1 MNKLYTLITFL
12 VTLSLSAQTLE
23 FTSVD
28 TLVYGANNEEDIMAY
43 ATVKNISDEIVAVRV
58 RKEEVS
64 IVEGSINYFC
74 WDLCFEPPVFS
85 SGLMTLEPEETN
97 SAFIAYLQPH
107 GNNGMSTMRYCFTNN
122 VNTDEHCIDITFN
135 VTPVSVEKVNPYKSF
150 LSNVYPN
157 PAVNSVNINYNLPA
171 GAKEGTIV
179 VYNAIGIRV
188 KEISL
193 NKTSGVANIDVADL
207 QSGIYNAALVI
218 NGKLDAAKRFVI
230 KH

>member
-1 MNKLYTLITFL
+1 
-12 VTLSLSAQTLE
+12 
-23 FTSVD
+23 
-28 TLVYGANNEEDIMAY
+28 
-43 ATVKNISDEIVAVRV
+43 
-58 RKEEVS
+58 
-64 IVEGSINYFC
+64 
-74 WDLCFEPPVFS
+74 
-85 SGLMTLEPEETN
+85 
-97 SAFIAYLQPH
+97 
-107 GNNGMSTMRYCFTNN
+107 MRYCFTNN
-122 VNTDEHCIDITFN
+122 VNTDEHCIDVAFN
-135 VTPVSVEKVNPYKSF
+135 VTPVSVEKIDPAKSF

-157 PAVNSVNINYNLPA
+157 PAVNSLNINYNLPS